1 MPLDHRWCAFAEN
14 DLETAEILLR
24 EAIWNQV
31 CFHAQQSVE
40 KYLKASLSPE
50 SRPRTHKIAELLTR
64 TDLSLNVDL
73 KQALRRLDRFY
84 IPSRYPDA
92 LPGTL
97 EEGMPTK
104 EDAESAIQSARDLKQ
119 ALHQV

>member
-1 MPLDHRWCAFAEN
+1 MPLDQRWCAFAEN
-14 DLETAEILLR
+14 DLETAEVLLR

-40 KYLKASLSPE
+40 KYLKASLLPE
-50 SRPRTHKIAELLTR
+50 SRPRTHKIAELLAR
-64 TDLSLNVDL
+64 VDVSLAEDL

-97 EEGMPTK
+97 EEGMPTQA
-104 EDAESAIQSARDLKQ
+104 DAESAIQSARDLKD
-119 ALHQV
+119 ALHQ